1 MMDGK
6 AYYTLSSY
14 DPVSIEIYV
23 PYITDA
29 QVDHELR
36 VWIESA
42 GGDANSLRRPQW
54 LRSRFGCTT
63 LGMLRS
69 KVKNELE
76 EARNEALNAHAG
88 EQAARELARRL
99 QQHVPASVVDEEC
112 DRLITNFTNDAG
124 AGMQTLDDIVHS
136 TGVTKQQLRA
146 LFREKAQEIAEQDAA
161 LLAYATAKHIRV
173 SYADIAAYLGINLE
187 VWKRMAV
194 QAHERGSYEKVAKAA
209 LLSKTQAMVISSA
222 ARTVHRQTK
231 EEAEAMEKGRRNG
244 DGLGDEG
251 HLQSGPGFWGEGRHR
266 DTADRLDEDRHRD
279 TADHRGDGGRDGK
292 ANHLGDGGRVADT
305 GHPGTTNVT
314 GSHKNAGTE
323 HNSAEGEQPSDKSE
337 PGPNAARQGKPKPGP
352 KPNSGSK
359 SGPKSR
365 PKSKSAG
372 KSDRTGTSN
381 PASKSYRTGTS
392 GAKVGSPT
400 GSKED
405 SPADGKS
412 TPGSA
417 SNASWKNLGPDLRL
431 V

>member
-1 MMDGK
+1 MQTHKPGPLMMDGK

-36 VWIESA
+36 EWVESA

-173 SYADIAAYLGINLE
+173 SDADIAAYLGINLE
-187 VWKRMAV
+187 VWERMAV
-194 QAHERGSYEKVAKAA
+194 QARERGSYEKVAKAA

-231 EEAEAMEKGRRNG
+231 EEAEAMERGRRDGG
-244 DGLGDEG
+244 DLRDEG
-251 HLQSGPGFWGEGRHR
+251 HLQSGPGFWGEGGHR
-266 DTADRLDEDRHRD
+266 G
-279 TADHRGDGGRDGK
+279 TADHPGEGGRDAK
-292 ANHLGDGGRVADT
+292 ADHPNEGGRKGDT
-305 GHPGTTNVT
+305 DHPGTTNGT

-323 HNSAEGEQPSDKSE
+323 HNSAEGEQPSDKSDPE
-337 PGPNAARQGKPKPGP
+337 PNVTHQAKP
-352 KPNSGSK
+352 
-359 SGPKSR
+359 
-365 PKSKSAG
+365 KSAG
-372 KSDRTGTSN
+372 KSDRTG
-381 PASKSYRTGTS
+381 KS

-400 GSKED
+400 GAKED
-405 SPADGKS
+405 SPTDGKS